1 MGDQQNK
8 ESYNNLRQ
16 ATFHETNKIENELE
30 KPQKQY
36 NQMDI
41 MERFTRHQ
49 QELQRQYNQI
59 SEENNQKLAQ
69 NSEPAVLN
77 LCSSLASKKIMVK
90 ISSFAAQVTGIL
102 TREQKQQ
109 FNTYV
114 SLIFNWL
121 ELNNHAIKEFMSES
135 IAQVIL
141 FLVACKI
148 DIKQK
153 DFIKH
158 LKPDIKNRRN

>member
-30 KPQKQY
+30 KPQKE
-36 NQMDI
+36 DI
-41 MERFTRHQ
+41 IKDQMERFAKHQ

-59 SEENNQKLAQ
+59 SEENSYKLAQ

-114 SLIFNWL
+114 SSIFNWR
-121 ELNNHAIKEFMSES
+121 ELNNHAIKEF
-135 IAQVIL
+135 
-141 FLVACKI
+141 
-148 DIKQK
+148 
-153 DFIKH
+153 
-158 LKPDIKNRRN
+158 